1 MSFLAYLQLR
11 KVIGYEQKWLNRE
24 KMAETGLNE
33 MFNKLTV
40 ISSLTVLDKGINFK
54 FECQP
59 ELM

>member
-33 MFNKLTV
+33 TFNKLTL
-40 ISSLTVLDKGINFK
+40 IFSLTVLDKGIK
-54 FECQP
+54 
-59 ELM
+59 L